1 MPGEQSKTSNIV
13 NFDNKKDI
21 FEEPKKMQSR
31 ITTKVKTSNLFQKNT
46 KNINNSLK
54 PQIKQD
60 NSISI

>member
-1 MPGEQSKTSNIV
+1 MSGEQSKTSNKV
-13 NFDNKKDI
+13 NFDDKKDI

-31 ITTKVKTSNLFQKNT
+31 ITTKVKSNFIQKNT
-46 KNINNSLK
+46 KDINNSLK

>member
-1 MPGEQSKTSNIV
+1 MSGEQSKTSNKV
-13 NFDNKKDI
+13 NFDDKKDI

-31 ITTKVKTSNLFQKNT
+31 ITTKVKSNFFQKNT
-46 KNINNSLK
+46 KDINNSLK

>member
-1 MPGEQSKTSNIV
+1 MPGEQSKTSNKV
-13 NFDNKKDI
+13 NFDDKKDI
-21 FEEPKKMQSR
+21 FEKKKKMQSR